1 MKDTKPIRLNQE
13 LMASAS
19 KAAEEANRTPAEQ
32 IEHWALLGMA
42 ANQTIS
48 REDMLDVLLGIAKLK
63 VEVTS
68 D

>member
-1 MKDTKPIRLNQE
+1 
-13 LMASAS
+13 MASAS
-19 KAAEEANRTPAEQ
+19 KAAKETNRTPAEQ